1 MAIADATVAEI
12 SPAQRYM
19 ILATLSSATML
30 YAMTLT
36 IANVVLPQM
45 RGTFSASPEEIA
57 WVVTFNLVATAV
69 VTPISGWLAI
79 RFGRRQV
86 MLVSALGFTISTIF
100 CGLAESLE
108 AIVLY
113 RIAQGAFGAPMVPI
127 AQSTVLDTFPRRQH
141 SLVTALFGFGVVL
154 GPIIGPTVGGAIA
167 EAQNWRW
174 AFFLIVPFAL
184 MTLLGI
190 FLFMRD
196 RSYSEPPRRLDW
208 TGFLALA
215 VALGAMQLMFGRGE
229 RNSWFESTE
238 TIIEA
243 VIAAAAFY
251 LFVVHTLTSKQPFIG
266 LSLFYNRNYSIG
278 IGVAFLFGMLN
289 FTLMVLTPTMLQDL
303 RGFPDSTIG
312 VLMATRGIG
321 SIVAVPVVIRLSN
334 LDPRLALSV
343 GFICQALSGYAMS
356 LFDINMTY
364 WDIAWTS
371 TLQGFGIGMS
381 WVPLTLIMFS
391 TVRPERL
398 DEASAVFHMLRNFAA
413 SMFISVAIAVVV
425 RSTFINTMAL
435 NEFISVFNKTLL
447 FPTVTGPLDLGDVDS
462 LALAGSEV
470 RRQAIMIGY
479 VNAFKLFTVFAVLPI
494 PFIWLARLHRHDS

>member
-1 MAIADATVAEI
+1 MVIADATVAEM
-12 SPAQRYM
+12 SPGQRYM
-19 ILATLSSATML
+19 VLVTVSSATML

-57 WVVTFNLVATAV
+57 WVVTFNLVETAV
-69 VTPISGWLAI
+69 VTPISGWLAN
-79 RFGRRQV
+79 RFGRRKV
-86 MLVSALGFTISTIF
+86 MLVSALGFTIATIF

-113 RIAQGAFGAPMVPI
+113 RIAQGAFGAPLVPI
-127 AQSTVLDTFPRRQH
+127 AQSTLLDTFPREQH

-154 GPIIGPTVGGAIA
+154 GPIIGPTVGGAVA

-184 MTLLGI
+184 LTVLGI
-190 FLFMRD
+190 FLFIRD
-196 RSYSEPPRRLDW
+196 RKRTEPPRRLDW

-215 VALGAMQLMFGRGE
+215 IALAAMQLMFGRGE

-243 VIAAAAFY
+243 ALAAVAIY
-251 LFVVHTLTSKQPFIG
+251 LFVIHSLTSKQPFISF
-266 LSLFYNRNYSIG
+266 SLFHNRNYSVG
-278 IGVAFLFGMLN
+278 ICLAFIFGMLN

-303 RGFPDSTIG
+303 RGYPDSTIG
-312 VLMATRGIG
+312 MLLATRGIG
-321 SIVAVPVVIRLSN
+321 SIAAVFVVVRVSN
-334 LDPRLALSV
+334 WDPRMALSI
-343 GFICQALSGYAMS
+343 GFTCQALSGYAMS
-356 LFDINMTY
+356 QLDINMTY

-391 TVRPERL
+391 TVKPERL

-413 SMFISVAIAVVV
+413 SLFISISIAIVV

-435 NEFISVFNKTLL
+435 NEFISLFNKSLL
-447 FPTVTGPLDLGDVDS
+447 FPSVTGPLDFADINS
-462 LALAGSEV
+462 LALAGSEI

-479 VNAFKLFTVFAVLPI
+479 INVFKLFTVLSVLPI
-494 PFIWLARLHRHDS
+494 PFIWLAKLPRYDR